1 VKAICVSGTGRFLR
15 CRISA
20 TIPVPF
26 AARCRNC
33 STRLGAGAPPEGP
46 NLSFAALLAVLA
58 ALANAAQAV
67 ISKGLTNRLPARQ
80 LIGVLYVCNA
90 VILLPFAPFV
100 TWRWSPTI
108 IGLHLL
114 SVALM
119 AVTAIAIWDML
130 EAGAASA
137 TTTASA
143 LSPIPAAIGTALLIP
158 GTLRPMQAV
167 AAILVTV
174 AVLAALS
181 DAFTSLGRRGT
192 WLRVL
197 GAAAG
202 NGLLTVVT
210 RLIGDEGVG
219 LVETYVVRT
228 ALAAILFLVLF
239 PPRDIPA
246 SAAPRLFGRGLVV
259 TSYFVLLIL
268 AAQQGSPVVV
278 QTCLAATPLLVLAWE
293 SWRLGRRP
301 ATRIL
306 VATVIVVVG
315 VGLSLVL

>member
-1 VKAICVSGTGRFLR
+1 MQPDARTVPRGSEQAS
-15 CRISA
+15 CR
-20 TIPVPF
+20 
-26 AARCRNC
+26 
-33 STRLGAGAPPEGP
+33 EGP
-46 NLSFAALLAVLA
+46 NLSLAALLAVLA

-90 VILLPFAPFV
+90 VILLPLAPFV

-108 IGLHLL
+108 VGLHLV
-114 SVALM
+114 SVGLM
-119 AVTAIAIWDML
+119 AITAIAIWDML
-130 EAGAASA
+130 DAGAASA

-143 LSPIPAAIGTALLIP
+143 LSPIPAALGTALLIP
-158 GTLRPMQAV
+158 GTLRPIQVV
-167 AAILVTV
+167 AALLVTL
-174 AVLAALS
+174 AVLAALN
-181 DAFTSLGRRGT
+181 DAFAPLGRRGT

-210 RLIGDEGVG
+210 HVIGDQGVG

-228 ALAAILFLVLF
+228 ALAAVLFLVLF
-239 PPRDIPA
+239 PPRDIPWA
-246 SAAPRLFGRGLVV
+246 AAPRLFGRGLVV
-259 TSYFVLLIL
+259 TSYFVLVIL

-301 ATRIL
+301 PTRIL
-306 VATVIVVVG
+306 LATLVVVAG